1 MNCDA
6 SHLNKRF
13 FFRNANVKDT
23 FRNILSNVKETL
35 NENGVDGEMAN
46 KKNLKQRV
54 YAKKRRLEGPRPQ
67 ICSYRD
73 LHMLPEEYKKLD
85 DEPFLVYDEEAGATG
100 MRMLEIISQSGKKI
114 LEYSDNWCGDGTFQT
129 APPPFKQVYMI
140 YGNPKSKHILP
151 ACFALLPNKDAETYL
166 KLLNVVQA
174 LVKKKPN
181 TFISDFEMA
190 FTSAV
195 RDTYMDSN
203 IQGCFFHL
211 KQAVLRQIQTRTLL
225 KRFRENADFR
235 YAVYLFFAL
244 AYVPEGFV
252 IDVYKE
258 ILKPIFEKTL
268 PMEPKVQEFFNYL
281 ECTYLGE
288 AITRRRKKHG
298 PSFPISDWNC
308 FNQVLK
314 NGPTTNNGAEVNIRP
329 WLIFFL
335 FFSN

>member
-1 MNCDA
+1 M
-6 SHLNKRF
+6 
-13 FFRNANVKDT
+13 
-23 FRNILSNVKETL
+23 
-35 NENGVDGEMAN
+35 
-46 KKNLKQRV
+46 
-54 YAKKRRLEGPRPQ
+54 
-67 ICSYRD
+67 
-73 LHMLPEEYKKLD
+73 
-85 DEPFLVYDEEAGATG
+85 VYDEKAGATG
-100 MRMLEIISQSGKKI
+100 MRMLVFISQSGKKI

-166 KLLNVVQA
+166 KLLNVVQG

-235 YAVYLFFAL
+235 YAVHLFFAL

-258 ILKPIFEKTL
+258 ILKPIFENFADGAKSARVFQL
-268 PMEPKVQEFFNYL
+268 SRVHL
-281 ECTYLGE
+281 LG
-288 AITRRRKKHG
+288 RGDHKRRKKHG
-298 PSFPISDWNC
+298 PSFPISDWNY

-329 WLIFFL
+329 WLIFFISSPTDENKV
-335 FFSN
+335 F